1 MTPLESMTELADEL
15 KKASPAIRTELQT
28 LPSGSVLLDVFV
40 DHRFFVIHYI
50 PSYLMYGVDEVKD
63 DDGFG
68 SHYRF
73 GFKDLAS
80 ARAKLRELMI
90 DIGGPKAIDQVQ
102 TLAQESG
109 HEIQVDRSGDQ
120 VPVIGKP

>member
-1 MTPLESMTELADEL
+1 MTPLESVTELAEDL
-15 KKASPAIRTELQT
+15 KKSSPAIRTEIQS

-40 DHRFFVIHYI
+40 NDRFFVLHYI

-73 GFKDLAS
+73 GFKDFGS
-80 ARAKLRELMI
+80 AQSKLRELVI
-90 DIGGPKAIDQVQ
+90 DVGDPKAIDQVQ
-102 TLAQESG
+102 TLAEGS
-109 HEIQVDRSGDQ
+109 HEVRADRSGEQ